1 MDLGVDGI
9 GSLTNNQSVELIA
22 ALLMVAWTALLVST
36 SAELIVNS
44 VLSMML
50 RLAAILLSGLTLLAT
65 TSASLG
71 VDSVLSTT
79 LR

>member
-9 GSLTNNQSVELIA
+9 GSLTDNQSVELIA

-36 SAELIVNS
+36 SVELIANS
-44 VLSMML
+44 VFSMMF
-50 RLAAILLSGLTLLAT
+50 RLATILLSGLTLLAT
-65 TSASLG
+65 TSASL
-71 VDSVLSTT
+71 VMNSVLSTM